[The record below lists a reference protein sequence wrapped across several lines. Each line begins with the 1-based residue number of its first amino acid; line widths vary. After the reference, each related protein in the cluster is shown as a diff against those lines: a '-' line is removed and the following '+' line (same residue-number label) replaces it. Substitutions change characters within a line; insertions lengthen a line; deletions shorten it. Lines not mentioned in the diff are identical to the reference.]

1 MYKGSAYHVP
11 ASYILYAITTRARA
25 NHLHHR
31 NRTPSSRHWQRNSI
45 LSKSMNRDRIRGL
58 KNKSFCTDYL
68 SISRPI
74 SIIEGNLSSNRP
86 REIKLNCEIVSKFQV
101 EGKKKQIQGKRF
113 QFIIASIGKVVSKS
127 FQNPSNHGLRGLSL
141 TIPPIVRAV
150 RWVCTRSIFGRRKKW
165 RECRHSMLPHS
176 LVPDFIR
183 SWRILTIVKE

>member
-74 SIIEGNLSSNRP
+74 SIIEGNLSSNRS
-86 REIKLNCEIVSKFQV
+86 REIKLNCEIHSKFQV
-101 EGKKKQIQGKRF
+101 EGKKKQIQEKRF
-113 QFIIASIGKVVSKS
+113 QFIIARIGKVVSKS

-141 TIPPIVRAV
+141 TIPPVPCDGCVRDPFSDGGKNDENV
-150 RWVCTRSIFGRRKKW
+150 VTRCYPTVSYPTLYGLGEF
-165 RECRHSMLPHS
+165 L
-176 LVPDFIR
+176 R
-183 SWRILTIVKE
+183 S